1 MKNLN
6 EAQVERLI
14 RISKEKPLLPETFVP
29 WADFPTAET
38 IFLPEKLISLYG
50 DSLFD
55 TLTAEQKKEL
65 GRLEVIQVMYSYGWS
80 EGLAC
85 LFFNR
90 HLLTIDPQSAE
101 ARFLIRE
108 LIEEFRH
115 QEMFTMAVKAMDG
128 TPIPPTGWHKFLG
141 LVTAKYLPSSLVF
154 MSVLAIEHMAD
165 SYAKHLRKD
174 ERVYSV
180 LRKCSELHHIEEG
193 RHIFYT
199 EMWLNKFTEK
209 ANFFMRTIF
218 SLVMMTNIYFMRTL
232 YVKRSFFERLGVVDA
247 DIYYKAARKRFK
259 TNLADNC
266 LAESVEFVRGFNGFN
281 FITRPLWRSILG
293 VNI

>member
-6 EAQVERLI
+6 AEQVERLI

-50 DSLFD
+50 DPLFD
-55 TLTAEQKKEL
+55 TLTTAQQREL
-65 GRLEVIQVMYSYGWS
+65 GRLEIVQVMYSYGWS
-80 EGLAC
+80 EALAC
-85 LFFNR
+85 LFFTR
-90 HLLTIDPQSAE
+90 HLLTLDPQSGE

-115 QEMFTMAVKAMDG
+115 QEMFTMSIKAMDA
-128 TPIPPTGWHKFLG
+128 TPIQPTGFHRFLG
-141 LVTAKYLPSSLVF
+141 NFTAKYFPSSLVF

-174 ERVYSV
+174 NRVYSV

-193 RHIFYT
+193 RHIYYT
-199 EMWLNKFTEK
+199 EMWLNSFTEK
-209 ANFFMRTIF
+209 AGFIKRTTY
-218 SLVMMTNIYFMRTL
+218 SLVMMLNIYFMRTL
-232 YVKRSFFERLGVVDA
+232 YVQRAFFDRLGVSDP
-247 DIYYKAARKRFK
+247 DTYYKAARKRFK
-259 TNLADNC
+259 KNFADNC
-266 LAESVEFVRGFNGFN
+266 LTESVDYVKGFNGFN

-293 VNI
+293 VNV